1 MSEVDA
7 PQRHV
12 GGEAVLPEF
21 AAAARAAKAD
31 WSRYDSAKVLA
42 VLWESETVATLR
54 GRVISGGDSPREVV
68 LMYDSRQGLT
78 WKQNEE

>member
-12 GGEAVLPEF
+12 GGEAVPPEF
-21 AAAARAAKAD
+21 AAAARAAKPD
-31 WSRYDSAKVLA
+31 WSRYDSAKILA
-42 VLWESETVATLR
+42 VLWQSQTGAALH
-54 GRVISGGDSPREVV
+54 GRAISGGDLPREVV